1 MRPYDYVVVGGG
13 SAGCVVASRLA
24 EQADARVLLLEA
36 GEGYRHWTI
45 DMPSAFG
52 RNFQGG
58 RFNWAFWTVPQRHL
72 AGRRV
77 FQPAGRALGG
87 SSAINGMVFLRG
99 HPLDFDR
106 WAFTQ
111 GATGW
116 SYAEVLPYFRRS
128 ERYLGPASPY
138 RGTSGP
144 VTVQRGEAHHP
155 LDAAFLQAGIEAGF
169 PSTDDPNGYQQE
181 GFSPWDANIEGGVR
195 ASSAR
200 AYIDCA
206 PAGILDIK
214 ANALAIRVLF
224 DHARA
229 AKVQYVDAGRLTEC
243 EAAREI
249 ILCAGALRSP
259 QLLMLS
265 GIGPADELR
274 RHGIPVVADV
284 PGVGQNL
291 QDHMYVMIQYESL
304 LPITLNGYAARQ
316 KMIMAGLQWLL
327 TKQGVCSTNHIEVGA
342 FLNVGSGARH
352 PDGQLHFKPVLLEG
366 WNVSRRHGFN
376 FGAGTLRPAS
386 RGTLKLQSPA
396 ASDPPAIDPNY
407 LAAPEDL
414 ADMRDLVKLT
424 RELAHRGAFARFR
437 GAEVSP
443 GPSVRTDKEIND
455 FLAHAAG
462 SGFHPCGTCRMGS
475 DELAVCSPDL
485 RVRGVDRL
493 RIADASAFPSL
504 VSANTNAATLM
515 LAERASDL
523 IRGIAPQ
530 PAIHLPVHPAA
541 HQTIA
546 GSPEL
551 MSGHPGT
558 D

>member
-1 MRPYDYVVVGGG
+1 MRPYDYIVVGGG

-24 EQADARVLLLEA
+24 EHGGVRVLLLEA
-36 GEGYRHWTI
+36 GRGYRHWTI

-58 RFNWAFWTVPQRHL
+58 RFNWALWTVPQRHL
-72 AGRRV
+72 AHRRV

-99 HPLDFDR
+99 HPLDFNR

-111 GATGW
+111 GAAGW

-128 ERYLGPASPY
+128 ERYLGPPSPY

-144 VTVQRGEAHHP
+144 VTVRRGDAHHP
-155 LDAAFLQAGIEAGF
+155 FDEAFLQAGFEAGF

-200 AYIDCA
+200 VYIDRA
-206 PAGILDIK
+206 HAGTLDVK
-214 ANALAIRVLF
+214 TNALATRVLF

-229 AKVQYVDAGRLTEC
+229 AKVQYVQDGRLTEC
-243 EAAREI
+243 EAEREI

-265 GIGPADELR
+265 GIGPAGELR

-304 LPITLNGYAARQ
+304 LPISLNGYAARR
-316 KMIMAGLQWLL
+316 KMIIAGLQWLL
-327 TKQGVCSTNHIEVGA
+327 TKQGVCGTNHIEVGA
-342 FLNVGSGARH
+342 FLNVGSGAGH

-386 RGTLKLQSPA
+386 RGTLKLQSQA
-396 ASDPPAIDPNY
+396 ALDPLAIDPNY
-407 LAAPEDL
+407 LAAAEDL
-414 ADMRDLVKLT
+414 ADMRSLVKLT
-424 RELAHRGAFARFR
+424 RELAHQRAFARFR

-443 GPSVRTDKEIND
+443 GPSVRTNTEINN

-475 DELAVCSPDL
+475 DELAVCSADL
-485 RVRGVDRL
+485 RVRGVERL
-493 RIADASAFPSL
+493 RVVDASAFPSL

-515 LAERASDL
+515 LAERGSDL
-523 IRGIAPQ
+523 IRGIAPL
-530 PAIHLPVHPAA
+530 PAIHLPVHRPD
-541 HQTIA
+541 HQAIET
-546 GSPEL
+546 SPEP
-551 MSGHPGT
+551 MNGRSGTG
-558 D
+558 